1 MFNRIYFIPLPLSVR
16 MKFGSD
22 LISRN
27 VIGIIKENSK
37 AWIVLSL
44 LRMMTNIR
52 ARARASSVFIMEIRI
67 LAGFG

>member
-1 MFNRIYFIPLPLSVR
+1 

>member
-52 ARARASSVFIMEIRI
+52 ARAGSVFIMKIRI